1 MLDVTFQLVQLGA
14 DVNSA
19 TVTGRTALLGA
30 AANGHIQ
37 TVELLL
43 RCGADP
49 KLKDR
54 NGRSVLVV
62 AKEKGRH
69 DVARLLGDERRVRE
83 LQVDRAIA
91 VEPPPPYDYE
101 PERDSRRPSAG
112 PTEAALLGTTLRR
125 GSKGERPGYGA
136 RPEQPEMS
144 EPARKLADAMGR
156 RIVPQDEYDRASD
169 ADRREVITL
178 QTLEEAIVAARRAA
192 VEPWRV
198 TEAEVRWRAE
208 QPRC

>member
-1 MLDVTFQLVQLGA
+1 MLCGLTIETGEERICRALLDDQPRSGRKWNDGLREAAARGMLDVTFQLVQLGA

-91 VEPPPPYDYE
+91 VEP
-101 PERDSRRPSAG
+101 
-112 PTEAALLGTTLRR
+112 
-125 GSKGERPGYGA
+125 
-136 RPEQPEMS
+136 
-144 EPARKLADAMGR
+144 GR
-156 RIVPQDEYDRASD
+156 CS
-169 ADRREVITL
+169 
-178 QTLEEAIVAARRAA
+178 RAA
-192 VEPWRV
+192 VRRRSCAV
-198 TEAEVRWRAE
+198 ARR
-208 QPRC
+208 

>member
-1 MLDVTFQLVQLGA
+1 MDILSAIETGEERICRALLDDQPRSGRKWNDGLREAAARGMLDVTFQLVQLGA

-69 DVARLLGDERRVRE
+69 EVARLLGDERRVRE
-83 LQVDRAIA
+83 L
-91 VEPPPPYDYE
+91 
-101 PERDSRRPSAG
+101 
-112 PTEAALLGTTLRR
+112 
-125 GSKGERPGYGA
+125 
-136 RPEQPEMS
+136 
-144 EPARKLADAMGR
+144 
-156 RIVPQDEYDRASD
+156 
-169 ADRREVITL
+169 
-178 QTLEEAIVAARRAA
+178 
-192 VEPWRV
+192 
-198 TEAEVRWRAE
+198 
-208 QPRC
+208 